1 MACCNSNLCRKEG
14 YCEMGAYCTRVH
26 PNVRKQLLKRNRS
39 SAIDIEIFRAGGSG
53 RNCTKS

>member
-1 MACCNSNLCRKEG
+1 
-14 YCEMGAYCTRVH
+14 MGAYCTRVH
-26 PNVRKQLLKRNRS
+26 PNVRKQLLKSNRS